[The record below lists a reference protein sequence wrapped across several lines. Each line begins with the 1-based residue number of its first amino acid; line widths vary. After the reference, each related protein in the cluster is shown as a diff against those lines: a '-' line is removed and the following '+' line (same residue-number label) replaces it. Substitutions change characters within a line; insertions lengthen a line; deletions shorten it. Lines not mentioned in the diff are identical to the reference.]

1 MKGYYLVKNKNWQKM
16 ADTSFKNLPF
26 YAETEFVNLLPNL
39 QKKTEISKKNQLLD
53 LQYYLYLKDKEAV
66 FSWFWTPK
74 QIYFKT
80 IKAFS

>member
-1 MKGYYLVKNKNWQKM
+1 M

-66 FSWFWTPK
+66 FS
-74 QIYFKT
+74 
-80 IKAFS
+80 